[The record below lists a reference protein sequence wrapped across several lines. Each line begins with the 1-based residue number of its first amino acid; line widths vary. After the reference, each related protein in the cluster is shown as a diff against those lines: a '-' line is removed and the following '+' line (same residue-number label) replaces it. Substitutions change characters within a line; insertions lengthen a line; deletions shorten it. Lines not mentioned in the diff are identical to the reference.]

1 MEKISKKTN
10 KRLIVGVS
18 SVILMAPLMANSAVE
33 SWLGTVTTASA
44 STSRTALDQVN
55 LAARK
60 AFAPERK
67 VNQLVTSSIRK
78 THGVPVLNVTVR
90 ASKQN
95 YVKKGDRITYRFSAQ
110 NVDLSQLKASSSKHL
125 PFTYKKVNNR
135 ELQLTFNKA
144 VNRGQYA
151 QAFAIP
157 TRNITSL
164 TKVMASFDDHVLA
177 IGHNRIQ
184 SRYVAPKVVETTTPT
199 ATTQAAQQT
208 QGTASQQQV
217 TSTVTTPS
225 TVQSHPVQQVGTTST
240 TTPVATTTRQT
251 KVANQP
257 TATTTTKSVK
267 VAPASTTAQG
277 ATATS
282 PQKSVER
289 QVSAQEAY
297 SAVMDRTTISVGD
310 NAGSETGTS
319 SATTTDSAATTA
331 TSVTDG
337 TTASSQASTTSAT
350 TSTTTTS
357 TSSQG
362 QTVDKS
368 TDSTSSESTTTAP
381 SPSSTTTNDTAVTT
395 VPTQTVKTPETTLK
409 QYMTSADETTSTTGD
424 STTTAANSQN
434 TAVQAPAQEPVQETT
449 ATTDQ
454 TSQQQAV
461 PTTTTAASS
470 TVSDQTQTGESSQ
483 TDSLSSQGEQLFET
497 IRHQVMTKTASAT
510 SMEQAEITKA
520 LPWIWQNIAQRTTDA
535 LLDKG
540 QVWQYQLQ
548 LSSGRMARISIDGR
562 PMTTDTTS
570 LDANMPALL
579 KSLGDQSTPGMFD
592 DAVDLD
598 VLKGSELYK
607 ALTNLQTANST
618 GTNGLFSA
626 LSSWITHPQEMETL
640 MTLSNP
646 SKANEYA
653 MTSGLFSLV
662 GSVIQPIIGIGAV
675 VLPVVLGATAVI
687 GAVVASIGV
696 ALSGVLATA
705 GLLIGGTIAL
715 LSIIP
720 VTIAAVMVITHPIVT
735 LAVLAGL
742 AITAVAVTATVAA
755 VATVSAATVAGISAL
770 IAVPVALGVMSVLA
784 LPVFLA
790 CHWLSDIS
798 TMNLTTTLRQLL
810 KMAAPMTVNR
820 LTTGRITLATTKVT
834 LGNVMNSVMMVK
846 PASFGLNA
854 NFIKATLPGLFAGLA
869 AALSTK
875 ALSSEL
881 TTELGR
887 GVVFNAAFRS
897 APFKTMMQVTHSV
910 NAALTPGVTLGLG
923 FSPLILAS
931 VTFMLIALVPLAAF
945 ALKRMLAASRTLAT
959 MSQVMG
965 QLLAGGRPTLKKA
978 GLAESAVLAYIRRA
992 GSLLATKFGPLGI
1005 RVMVGTTLLRVI
1017 SLAMVV
1023 FGAPFK
1029 AIHLFNRLL
1038 RDTVFGTVNVLTDL
1052 IGFAMN
1058 GMTNTLHQ
1066 VHNMIAPTVA
1076 VEVAAA
1082 EFGILQTANV
1092 KHLMGNLL
1100 GSLTRSI
1107 GEISRLMLAVTYL
1120 LAHVVQEQ
1128 NPSAMAVAIVSLA
1141 SFIILVVLAALAW
1154 RRLRQLAVL
1163 ANRLTNYLGVRTAA
1177 NGRQSSTLANSLGMS
1192 LVSFSRAK
1200 NVTVGAFTGDQPTVL
1215 SGDLTSGRFGI
1226 RARFMRQKFIALV
1239 NNSLG

>member
-10 KRLIVGVS
+10 KRLIVGVA

-95 YVKKGDRITYRFSAQ
+95 YVKKGDRITYRFSAK

-144 VNRGQYA
+144 LNRGQFA

-157 TRNITSL
+157 TRNVTSL

-208 QGTASQQQV
+208 QETASQQQV
-217 TSTVTTPS
+217 TSTVTSTS
-225 TVQSHPVQQVGTTST
+225 TVQSHTAQRVGTTSE
-240 TTPVATTTRQT
+240 TTPVAATTHQT
-251 KVANQP
+251 KVTNQP
-257 TATTTTKSVK
+257 STTTKSVK
-267 VAPASTTAQG
+267 VAPSSTTSVTAQG
-277 ATATS
+277 RATVS

-289 QVSAQEAY
+289 QVSAQDAY

-350 TSTTTTS
+350 TSATTTS

-368 TDSTSSESTTTAP
+368 TDSTGSASTTTAP
-381 SPSSTTTNDTAVTT
+381 SASSTTTNDTTVTT
-395 VPTQTVKTPETTLK
+395 VPTQTVKTAETTLK
-409 QYMTSADETTSTTGD
+409 QYMTSADETTSD
-424 STTTAANSQN
+424 STTTVANSQN
-434 TAVQAPAQEPVQETT
+434 TAVQTPAQEPVQETT

-461 PTTTTAASS
+461 PTTATAASS

-483 TDSLSSQGEQLFET
+483 TDSLSTQGEQLFET

-598 VLKGSELYK
+598 VLKESELYK
-607 ALTNLQTANST
+607 VLTNLQTANST

-720 VTIAAVMVITHPIVT
+720 VTIAAVIVITHPIVT

-755 VATVSAATVAGISAL
+755 VATVSAAIVAGISAL

-790 CHWLSDIS
+790 GHWLSDIS

-820 LTTGRITLATTKVT
+820 LTTGHITLATTKVT

-854 NFIKATLPGLFAGLA
+854 NFIKATLPSLFAGLA

-887 GVVFNAAFRS
+887 GAVFNAAFRS
-897 APFKTMMQVTHSV
+897 TPFKTMMQVTHSV

-923 FSPLILAS
+923 FSPLILAG

-1023 FGAPFK
+1023 FGTPFK

-1107 GEISRLMLAVTYL
+1107 GEISSLTLAVTYL

-1163 ANRLTNYLGVRTAA
+1163 ANHLTNYLGVRTAA

-1192 LVSFSRAK
+1192 VVSFSRAK

-1215 SGDLTSGRFGI
+1215 SGDLTGGRFGI
-1226 RARFMRQKFIALV
+1226 RARFMRQNFIALV

>member
-95 YVKKGDRITYRFSAQ
+95 YVKKGDRITYRFSAK

-144 VNRGQYA
+144 LNRGQFA

-157 TRNITSL
+157 TRNVTSL

-208 QGTASQQQV
+208 QETASQQQV
-217 TSTVTTPS
+217 TSTVTSTS
-225 TVQSHPVQQVGTTST
+225 TVQSHTAQRVGTTSE
-240 TTPVATTTRQT
+240 TTPVAATTHQT
-251 KVANQP
+251 KVTNQP
-257 TATTTTKSVK
+257 STTTKPVK
-267 VAPASTTAQG
+267 VAPSSTPSATAQG
-277 ATATS
+277 RATVS

-289 QVSAQEAY
+289 QVSAQDAY

-350 TSTTTTS
+350 TSATTTS

-368 TDSTSSESTTTAP
+368 TDSTGSASTTTAP
-381 SPSSTTTNDTAVTT
+381 SASSTTTNDTTVTT

-409 QYMTSADETTSTTGD
+409 QSMTSADETTSD

-434 TAVQAPAQEPVQETT
+434 TAVQTPAQEPVQETT
-449 ATTDQ
+449 A
-454 TSQQQAV
+454 
-461 PTTTTAASS
+461 TAASS

-483 TDSLSSQGEQLFET
+483 TDSLSTQGEQLFET

-548 LSSGRMARISIDGR
+548 LSSVRMARISIDGR

-598 VLKGSELYK
+598 VLKESELYK
-607 ALTNLQTANST
+607 VLTNLQTANST

-720 VTIAAVMVITHPIVT
+720 VTIAAVIVITHPIVT

-755 VATVSAATVAGISAL
+755 VATVSAAIVAGISAL

-790 CHWLSDIS
+790 GHWLSDIS

-820 LTTGRITLATTKVT
+820 LTTGHITLATTKVT

-887 GVVFNAAFRS
+887 GAVFNAAFRS
-897 APFKTMMQVTHSV
+897 TPFKTMMQVTHSV

-923 FSPLILAS
+923 FSPLILAG

-1023 FGAPFK
+1023 FGTPFK

-1107 GEISRLMLAVTYL
+1107 GEISSLTLAVTYL

-1163 ANRLTNYLGVRTAA
+1163 ANHLTNYLGVRTAA

-1192 LVSFSRAK
+1192 VVSFSRAK

-1215 SGDLTSGRFGI
+1215 SGDLTGGRFGI
-1226 RARFMRQKFIALV
+1226 RARFMRQNFIALV